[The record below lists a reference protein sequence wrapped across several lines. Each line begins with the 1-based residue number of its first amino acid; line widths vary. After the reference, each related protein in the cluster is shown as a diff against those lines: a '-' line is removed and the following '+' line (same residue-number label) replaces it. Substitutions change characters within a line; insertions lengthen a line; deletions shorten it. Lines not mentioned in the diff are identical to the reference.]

1 MKVNA
6 ANGLARTLKPEGV
19 PWVMEEERFAVADAF
34 SRVTTGKHIGVRT
47 ILANLNAAGIP
58 DGLRRDGAGLGG
70 FLAAP
75 GSSRKARAR
84 APDDTR
90 ISIWRRRS
98 SR

>member
-47 ILANLNAAGIP
+47 ILANLNAAGIQMAFGAMGQAWEDSSP
-58 DGLRRDGAGLGG
+58 LLGHHGRRE
-70 FLAAP
+70 P
-75 GSSRKARAR
+75 G
-84 APDDTR
+84 
-90 ISIWRRRS
+90 RRTTHAFR
-98 SR
+98 